1 MNPTSRAR
9 SGRSKNPSSAG
20 NSIVN
25 ALLLNLTA
33 KKVKKYEAVVPT
45 RPIKRISLYFLHL
58 FIIIEFS
65 PAPINPETKN
75 PLAIVT
81 ANVY

>member
-1 MNPTSRAR
+1 MKPTSRAR

-20 NSIVN
+20 NRIVN
-25 ALLLNLTA
+25 GLLLSLA
-33 KKVKKYEAVVPT
+33 ARKVKKYEAVVPM

-58 FIIIEFS
+58 FIITELS
-65 PAPINPETKN
+65 PAPINPATKN